1 MSDRSLL
8 LVHAHPDDET
18 IGTGATMA
26 KYVAEG
32 VNVTL
37 VTCTLGEEGEVLVPA
52 FAGIAADKADQLGGW
67 RIHELE
73 EACRALG
80 VTDHRFLGG
89 AGKYR
94 DSGMMDT
101 PANDNPRCFWRADM
115 AEAVG
120 HLVEVIR
127 EVKPQVV
134 VTYDDFGGYGHP
146 DHIQAHRV
154 TMQAV
159 EQTRDI
165 VKKLYYT
172 AVPRS
177 FIEASIEAMKEQGH
191 EPFFGMESADDA
203 PFARTDDVITAQV
216 DARDYLDAKTE
227 AMRAHATQIEVDGPF
242 FALSNHI
249 GQKAFGL
256 EHYVL
261 LAGERGPARDRAA
274 GLGSRPVRGCSR
286 RWLEHIGARR

>member
-26 KYVAEG
+26 KYAADG

-37 VTCTLGEEGEVLVPA
+37 VTCTLGEEGEVLVPS

-89 AGKYR
+89 TGRYR

-120 HLVEVIR
+120 YLVEVIR

-154 TMQAV
+154 TMAAV

-177 FIEASIEAMKEQGH
+177 FIEASIQAMKEQGH

-203 PFARTDDVITAQV
+203 PFARTDDIITAQV

-261 LAGERGPARDRAA
+261 LAGERGPREIEPQGWESDLFA
-274 GLGSRPVRGCSR
+274 G
-286 RWLEHIGARR
+286 I

>member
-1 MSDRSLL
+1 MTQRSLL

-26 KYVAEG
+26 KYAAQD

-37 VTCTLGEEGEVLVPA
+37 VTCTLGEEGEVLVPSL
-52 FAGIAADKADQLGGW
+52 AGIAADKADQLGGW
-67 RIHELE
+67 RMHELA
-73 EACRALG
+73 EACKALG

-89 AGKYR
+89 AGGYR

-101 PANDNPRCFWRADM
+101 PANENPRCFWRADLEV
-115 AEAVG
+115 AAAQ
-120 HLVEVIR
+120 LIEVIR
-127 EVKPQVV
+127 EVRPQVV
-134 VTYDDFGGYGHP
+134 VTYDEFGAYGHP

-154 TMQAV
+154 TVKAL

-165 VKKLYYT
+165 VQKFYYT

-177 FIEASIEAMKEQGH
+177 FIEASIVAMKEQGH
-191 EPFFGMESADDA
+191 EFFGGVESADDV
-203 PFARTDDVITAQV
+203 PFAKSDDEITTQI
-216 DARDYLDAKTE
+216 DARDFLDAKVE

-242 FALSNHI
+242 FALSNHM
-249 GQKAFGL
+249 GQKAFGF

-261 LAGERGPARDRAA
+261 MAGEKGPTDASTGHDWEIDLFA
-274 GLGSRPVRGCSR
+274 GL
-286 RWLEHIGARR
+286 